1 LHITF
6 VLWTAVYEISMNKIT
21 KTLSLAVA
29 MFAIAGMTGAFSNP
43 AYANGE
49 GCSPGFWKNDA
60 SKRGAANWSGAN
72 PGDDFEEIFGAIDT
86 LRVKG
91 NNDGTTP
98 TLEEAL
104 NAKGGKINAL
114 AREVVAALLNIRN
127 GSISYSLTEMQLT
140 DAFTAVNQADDAS
153 IETLRA
159 QLFTE
164 NHLGEATL
172 CPLLVI

>member
-1 LHITF
+1 MHRTF
-6 VLWTAVYEISMNKIT
+6 VLWTAVYEISMSKIT

-60 SKRGAANWSGAN
+60 SKRGAVNWSGAN
-72 PGDDFEEIFGAIDT
+72 PGDDFEGIFGAIDT

-114 AREVVAALLNIRN
+114 ARELAAALLNIRN
-127 GSISYSLTEMQLT
+127 GSISYSLTEAALIALFAGVDQS
-140 DAFTAVNQADDAS
+140 DEAQ

-172 CPLLVI
+172 CPLPVI